1 MSLKFCSLSSGSS
14 GNCYLAGSDNTY
26 ILIDAGISARKITSA
41 LNSLNV
47 TPSDISGVLV
57 THEHSD
63 HIKGIDVLAK
73 NYGIPVFS
81 NRKTSNELIKIC
93 RYSDKFIINSFENNV
108 SFNIGDLEIKPFP
121 LHHDAADT
129 VGFSVKNAGSKICTA
144 TDTGCITDDIINEIS
159 DADLIILEANHDE
172 NILKMGRYPWHLK
185 QRILS
190 SHGHLSNTAAGE
202 AIIKMIRKNP
212 KSRQILLAHL
222 SRENNFPEMAYQTII
237 NILEQN
243 SIILC
248 DMLKINLL
256 NRDEMSG
263 VYLL

>member
-26 ILIDAGISARKITSA
+26 ILIDAGISARKITSR

-47 TPSDISGVLV
+47 NPSDISGILI

-63 HIKGIDVLAK
+63 HISGIDVLSK
-73 NYGIPVFS
+73 NYGIPIFS
-81 NRKTSNELIKIC
+81 NSKTSAALTEIC
-93 RYSDKFIINSFENNV
+93 KYSDNFIMHSFENNV
-108 SFNIGDLEIKPFP
+108 SFNIGDLEIKAFP
-121 LHHDAADT
+121 VHHDAADT
-129 VGFSVKNAGSKICTA
+129 VGFSVKNSGSKICTA
-144 TDTGCITDDIINEIS
+144 TDTGCVTDDIINEIS

-172 NILKMGRYPWHLK
+172 NILKMGRYPWSLK

-190 SHGHLSNTAAGE
+190 NHGHLSNTAAGE
-202 AIIKMIRKNP
+202 AILKIIRKNP

-222 SRENNFPEMAYQTII
+222 SKENNFPEMAYQTII
-237 NILEQN
+237 NILDQN
-243 SIILC
+243 SIIQC
-248 DMLKINLL
+248 DNLRINLL